1 MNNIKNSVQIY
12 IMDKEQEKIIKKKK
26 KNLISY
32 GQNQMSIFVYVSI
45 KVNAVVNI
53 KPLHAIQ

>member
-1 MNNIKNSVQIY
+1 MNNIKNTVQIY
-12 IMDKEQEKIIKKKK
+12 IIDKEQEKIIQKKKR
-26 KNLISY
+26 ISY

>member
-26 KNLISY
+26 EL
-32 GQNQMSIFVYVSI
+32 
-45 KVNAVVNI
+45 NI
-53 KPLHAIQ
+53 IWTKSNEYICICQY

>member
-26 KNLISY
+26 KEL
-32 GQNQMSIFVYVSI
+32 
-45 KVNAVVNI
+45 NI
-53 KPLHAIQ
+53 IWTKSNEYICICQY

>member
-12 IMDKEQEKIIKKKK
+12 IIDKEQEKIIQKKKR
-26 KNLISY
+26 ISY
-32 GQNQMSIFVYVSI
+32 GQNQMSIFVHVSI

>member
-12 IMDKEQEKIIKKKK
+12 IIDKEQEKIIQKKKR
-26 KNLISY
+26 ISY

>member
-12 IMDKEQEKIIKKKK
+12 IMDKEQEKISKKKK
-26 KNLISY
+26 KNWISY